1 MRLFFKS
8 VNKFLNKIKNDN
20 ISEYAAECAYF
31 TILSFVP
38 FMFLIFSLIQY
49 TNLDEEYV
57 ISTLDIFFPNN
68 MKDIFYNI
76 IQEVYSKS
84 FGAFSI
90 ATIVMLW
97 SSGKGFFSLL
107 KGLRKIYMISD
118 DKSNFRMRIEG
129 SIFTLIYII
138 LMIGIIIIQAFGN
151 AIYISLSKKFIT
163 FSIIISYILKL
174 RILIIILT
182 LFLSFLFIYKFI
194 PNNNPKI
201 KDQIYGAFLASVG
214 WYILSY
220 FFSIYINIFKGFSKI
235 YGSLS
240 SVVLIM
246 MWVYACMYL
255 ILLGGEL
262 NSFIK
267 EKTQKLENSVEN
279 VKEML

>member
-57 ISTLDIFFPNN
+57 ISILDIFFPNN

-267 EKTQKLENSVEN
+267 EKTQKLENSVE
-279 VKEML
+279 KYRKC